1 MQNTGKSVEEKQN
14 RKPEQS
20 RRQYSKP
27 VEVQRLVAA
36 TECERVHALTA
47 RLFFTTLMSS
57 SFSLCVYVY
66 VHHQVKACMG
76 SFHIGRNHSRVQH
89 VCFGSNC

>member
-1 MQNTGKSVEEKQN
+1 MQNTGISVEEKQN
-14 RKPEQS
+14 IKPEQF

-47 RLFFTTLMSS
+47 RLFFTT
-57 SFSLCVYVY
+57 
-66 VHHQVKACMG
+66 
-76 SFHIGRNHSRVQH
+76 
-89 VCFGSNC
+89 

>member
-1 MQNTGKSVEEKQN
+1 MQNTGISVEEKQK
-14 RKPEQS
+14 RKPEQF

-57 SFSLCVYVY
+57 SFSLYDYVY

-76 SFHIGRNHSRVQH
+76 SFHIGRYHSRVQH